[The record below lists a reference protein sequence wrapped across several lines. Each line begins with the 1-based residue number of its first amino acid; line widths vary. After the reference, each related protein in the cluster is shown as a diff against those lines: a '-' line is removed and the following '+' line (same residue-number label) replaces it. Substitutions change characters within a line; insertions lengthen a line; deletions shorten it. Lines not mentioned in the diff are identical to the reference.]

1 MVLAD
6 AARSRPLVFLF
17 GLAVVSLLG
26 LLLLPPV
33 PQLQSYHLFAD
44 ERTLF
49 GVPNFWNVVSNLP
62 FILIGAI
69 GVLRVRGS
77 TSATIIFLSI
87 FMTGFGSSYYHWYPD
102 DAALFWDRLP
112 MAIGFMA
119 ILAYLIEERIDAQ
132 VGAKLLWPLIA
143 LGVASLLLWR
153 STDDLRLYVWVQFFP
168 CLVLP
173 LVFWMFPS
181 RHTGTLLWLAAAGL
195 YALAKLLEYSDAA
208 IYSGARVLSGHTFK
222 HLVAA
227 GACYAILRAFQ
238 TRRPIT

>member
-6 AARSRPLVFLF
+6 AVRSRPLVFLF
-17 GLAVVSLLG
+17 GLAAVSLLG

-33 PQLQSYHLFAD
+33 PQPQSYHLFAD
-44 ERTLF
+44 DRTLL
-49 GVPNFWNVVSNLP
+49 GIPNFWNVISNLP
-62 FILIGAI
+62 FMIIGAI
-69 GVLRVRGS
+69 GLLRVHGS
-77 TSATIIFLSI
+77 MSATIIFLSI
-87 FMTGFGSSYYHWYPD
+87 FMTGFGSSYYHWHPD

-153 STDDLRLYVWVQFFP
+153 STDDLRLYGWVQFFP

-173 LVFWMFPS
+173 LVFWMFPPK
-181 RHTGTLLWLAAAGL
+181 HTGTLLWLVAAGL

-208 IYSGARVLSGHTFK
+208 IYSGARVLSGHTLK

-227 GACYAILRAFQ
+227 GACYAILRAFK
-238 TRRPIT
+238 TRRALT